1 MAFRLLSMEVIKQH
15 KLFIAIMVG
24 LFIPSSLV
32 GWVSGFVNWGVA
44 LLIGL
49 ALAVRWAYPRVR
61 DFTNE
66 VLAEGNEKEW
76 WK

>member
-1 MAFRLLSMEVIKQH
+1 MEVIKQN

-32 GWVSGFVNWGVA
+32 GWVGGFVNWGMA

-49 ALAVRWAYPRVR
+49 VLAVRWAYPRVR
-61 DFTNE
+61 DFASE
-66 VLAEGNEKEW
+66 VLAEGDEEEW